1 MLWAWYNL
9 REARHPQDTIPK
21 RSGLART
28 SFQYHLPKMAT
39 LPFSANGVF
48 MFMLQSD
55 QVILSNMKSLYY
67 SLRIF

>member
-1 MLWAWYNL
+1 
-9 REARHPQDTIPK
+9 
-21 RSGLART
+21 
-28 SFQYHLPKMAT
+28 LPKMAT